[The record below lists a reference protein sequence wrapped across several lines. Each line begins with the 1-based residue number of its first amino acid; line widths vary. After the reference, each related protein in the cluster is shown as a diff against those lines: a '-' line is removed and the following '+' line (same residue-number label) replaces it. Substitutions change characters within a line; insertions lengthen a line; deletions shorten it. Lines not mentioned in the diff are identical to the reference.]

1 LISAGSGPK
10 LTVSYE
16 LNEASFVALANLR
29 TTNMPDAMPA
39 ADVLEREFLQIRAR
53 ILEVGALLDRLDRG
67 AGAVDND
74 PRVQQ
79 IRRAIETL
87 AGTDGNRAEQIQ
99 LLFSLPYH
107 EDWQAEFKRQ
117 GWQANGSQ

>member
-1 LISAGSGPK
+1 
-10 LTVSYE
+10 
-16 LNEASFVALANLR
+16 
-29 TTNMPDAMPA
+29 MPDSMPA

-67 AGAVDND
+67 EGSVAYD
-74 PRVQQ
+74 PRCAQ

-87 AGTDGNRAEQIQ
+87 NSQTGNRAEQIQ

-107 EDWQAEFKRQ
+107 EDWQAQFTRQ
-117 GWQANGSQ
+117 GWRSDVSG